1 MTSRQHDA
9 RPGDPH
15 RESPLAGMRLTELLE
30 EVQDRLTAVAR
41 SQARVQHLLDAFLTV
56 STGLDLEAT
65 LRRIVEAATDLVD
78 ARYGALGVLAPEG
91 GLAAFLHVGID
102 DDLAARMGS
111 LPEGKG
117 VLGQLITEPYP
128 LRIADLGQHPASV
141 GFPPHHPAMH
151 TFLGVPVLVR
161 GEVFGNLYL
170 TEKRTGEFTAEDEAV
185 LTALAGA
192 AGIAIDNARLYEEA
206 EERRRWTTAISEV
219 RAGLLDAPSPDE
231 ALRLVATRVRELTR
245 AEGVWIVV
253 GPSPDD
259 DALEVRVQVGEGLDD
274 LTGRRWPTEDDPVL
288 EAVAAADGVVTV
300 DLRGTGHRGPDDH
313 VDWGPCIAVP
323 LRGAQSEQAVV
334 VAARR
339 AGAPAFDATTA
350 PLIAAFVD
358 QSAAALDLAARQRF
372 ARQLDVYEDRD
383 RIARDLHDHVIQR
396 VFAAGLSLQSVI
408 PRVPD
413 PDTRRRIGQVI
424 GQLDET
430 VRDIRTTI
438 FDLHGTEDVDRSAG
452 LRRRVLD
459 IVTETAGPD
468 LHPTVRMSGA
478 VDNLVTGDLAADV
491 EAVTREAVSN
501 AARHSGAGTVTV
513 TLDVTDEV
521 VLEVTDDGRG
531 IDPHAAR
538 SGLRNLEDRALRR
551 GGGAS
556 VAALPAGGTRLRWW
570 APRG

>member
-1 MTSRQHDA
+1 MPTRPHTA
-9 RPGDPH
+9 RPDSPAD
-15 RESPLAGMRLTELLE
+15 SPLAGMRLTELLE
-30 EVQDRLTAVAR
+30 EVQDRLATVAR
-41 SQARVQHLLDAFLTV
+41 TQARVQHLLDAFLTV
-56 STGLDLEAT
+56 STGLDLETT
-65 LRRIVEAATDLVD
+65 LRRIVEAATDLVE

-91 GLAAFLHVGID
+91 GLAAFIHVGID
-102 DDLAARMGS
+102 DELGARMGH

-117 VLGQLITEPYP
+117 VLGQLIREPHP
-128 LRIADLGQHPASV
+128 LRIADLGRHPASV
-141 GFPPHHPAMH
+141 GFPAHHPAMG

-170 TEKRTGEFTAEDEAV
+170 TEKRSGEFTAEDEAV

-206 EERRRWTTAISEV
+206 EERRRWTTAISDV

-245 AEGVWIVV
+245 AEGAWIVV

-259 DALEVRVQVGEGLDD
+259 GAFEVRVQVGEGLDD
-274 LTGRRWPTEDDPVL
+274 LTGRRLTTEDDPVL

-300 DLRGTGHRGPDDH
+300 DLRGTEYRGPNDDM
-313 VDWGPCIAVP
+313 DWGPCIAVP
-323 LRGAQSEQAVV
+323 LRGTQSEQAVV
-334 VAARR
+334 IAARR

-350 PLIAAFVD
+350 PLVAAFVD
-358 QSAAALDLAARQRF
+358 QSAAALDLAARQRV

-408 PRVPD
+408 PRVQD
-413 PDTRRRIGQVI
+413 PDAQRRIGAVI

-438 FDLHGTEDVDRSAG
+438 FDLHSTADVDRSTS

-459 IVTETAGPD
+459 VVTETAGPD
-468 LHPTVRMSGA
+468 LRPTVRTSGA
-478 VDNLVTGDLAADV
+478 VDSLVTGDLAVDV

-501 AARHSGAGTVTV
+501 AARHSGADHVTV

-531 IDPHAAR
+531 IDPRAAR
-538 SGLRNLEDRALRR
+538 SGLRNVEQRAVRR

-556 VAALPAGGTRLRWW
+556 AEALPEGGTRLRWW
-570 APRG
+570 APLR